1 MARSSLRGAYQRIEG
16 IPASPGIAIGKA
28 FTHRVESP
36 AVSAPRRVP
45 AHRVEAEVGR
55 FRAALEAVA
64 EDVRRTRQRV
74 EHEHG
79 ADLAMI
85 FDAQLI
91 MLQDVQVRDAT
102 IEAIRSRHRSAEDAF
117 SATMGGLR
125 REFEKIENE
134 YLRARVGDLKDIE
147 QQVLVHLAGG
157 GLSGLQTL
165 RSNTV
170 IVARD
175 LLPSEA
181 AQLARRLVTGLVTD
195 IGGETSH
202 TSIIARSLGL
212 PTVVGTGDASSA
224 VRAGDLLVVDG
235 DAGTV
240 HVRPDAPTLRRY
252 RTRRRRQLRRE
263 RELSRRVDLPTVTRD
278 GQEVV
283 LLANLDLP
291 QEIDLAVRN
300 GARGVG
306 MFRTEFLYLGYR
318 LPSEAEQVE
327 SYVRIVKAMAP
338 GPVVI
343 RTMDLGGDK
352 LIHAVDSPPEA
363 NPFLGWRGIRIC
375 LDNPDLFKTQLRAIL
390 RAAALGEAHI
400 LLPMIS
406 GLEEVRQAREMIA
419 ETAAELGR
427 EGVDHRP
434 ECKVGV
440 MIEVPSAAITA
451 EQLAGEVDFFSLG
464 TNDLVQYT
472 LAVDRGTARV
482 AELYQPLHPA
492 VLRLIH
498 GVTEA
503 SRGAGIPTTICGE
516 MAADP
521 VGALL
526 LMGLG
531 VRHLS
536 VSPPQIP
543 EVRELLR
550 AAEIGR
556 TAAVAQECLALTSA
570 REVRERVEAEMA
582 AVLAEARPP
591 SDGERE

>member
-36 AVSAPRRVP
+36 AVTAPRRVP

-79 ADLAMI
+79 GDLAMI

-195 IGGETSH
+195 VGGETSH

-212 PTVVGTGDASSA
+212 PTVVGTGEASSA
-224 VRAGDLLVVDG
+224 VSAGDLLVVDG

-240 HVRPDAPTLRRY
+240 HV
-252 RTRRRRQLRRE
+252 
-263 RELSRRVDLPTVTRD
+263 LS
-278 GQEVV
+278 
-283 LLANLDLP
+283 
-291 QEIDLAVRN
+291 
-300 GARGVG
+300 
-306 MFRTEFLYLGYR
+306 
-318 LPSEAEQVE
+318 
-327 SYVRIVKAMAP
+327 
-338 GPVVI
+338 
-343 RTMDLGGDK
+343 
-352 LIHAVDSPPEA
+352 LIH
-363 NPFLGWRGIRIC
+363 I
-375 LDNPDLFKTQLRAIL
+375 
-390 RAAALGEAHI
+390 
-400 LLPMIS
+400 
-406 GLEEVRQAREMIA
+406 
-419 ETAAELGR
+419 
-427 EGVDHRP
+427 
-434 ECKVGV
+434 
-440 MIEVPSAAITA
+440 
-451 EQLAGEVDFFSLG
+451 
-464 TNDLVQYT
+464 
-472 LAVDRGTARV
+472 
-482 AELYQPLHPA
+482 
-492 VLRLIH
+492 
-498 GVTEA
+498 
-503 SRGAGIPTTICGE
+503 
-516 MAADP
+516 
-521 VGALL
+521 
-526 LMGLG
+526 
-531 VRHLS
+531 
-536 VSPPQIP
+536 
-543 EVRELLR
+543 
-550 AAEIGR
+550 
-556 TAAVAQECLALTSA
+556 
-570 REVRERVEAEMA
+570 
-582 AVLAEARPP
+582 
-591 SDGERE
+591 

>member
-1 MARSSLRGAYQRIEG
+1 MSQSTQRGTYRRIEG

-36 AVSAPRRVP
+36 AAGSPKRVA

-64 EDVRRTRQRV
+64 GDMRRTRQRV

-79 ADLAMI
+79 TDLALI
-85 FDAQLI
+85 FDAQLA
-91 MLQDVQVRDAT
+91 MLEDVQVRDAT
-102 IEAIRSRHRSAEDAF
+102 IERIRSAKRSAEDAF
-117 SATMGGLR
+117 AATMGALR
-125 REFEKIENE
+125 REFEKIDNE

-157 GLSGLQTL
+157 GFSGLQTL

-181 AQLARRLVTGLVTD
+181 AQLARRVVTGLVTD
-195 IGGETSH
+195 VGGETSH

-212 PTVVGTGDASSA
+212 PTVVGTGEASWA

-235 DAGTV
+235 DEGTV
-240 HVRPDAPTLRRY
+240 HVRPDAATLRRF

-263 RELSRRVDLPTVTRD
+263 RELSRRADLPTVTRD
-278 GQEVV
+278 GEEVV

-306 MFRTEFLYLGYR
+306 MLRTEFLYLGYG
-318 LPSEAEQVE
+318 LPSEADQFDCY
-327 SYVRIVKAMAP
+327 SRIVKAMAP
-338 GPVVI
+338 QPVVV
-343 RTMDLGGDK
+343 RTIDLGGDK

-390 RAAALGEAHI
+390 RAAVHGDTRI

-406 GLEEVRQAREMIA
+406 GLEEIRQAREMIA
-419 ETAAELGR
+419 ETAAELSR
-427 EGVDHRP
+427 EGVDHRAD
-434 ECKVGV
+434 CQVGV

-492 VLRLIH
+492 VLRLIRQ
-498 GVTEA
+498 VSEA
-503 SRGAGIPTTICGE
+503 SVGAGIPTSICGE
-516 MAADP
+516 MVADP
-521 VGALL
+521 VAALL
-526 LMGLG
+526 LLGLG
-531 VRHLS
+531 VRQLS

-556 TAAVAQECLALTSA
+556 TSELARQCLTLTSA
-570 REVRERVEAEMA
+570 REVRERVEAEMSE
-582 AVLAEARPP
+582 VLAAARPP
-591 SDGERE
+591 SEEEGG

>member
-1 MARSSLRGAYQRIEG
+1 MIQSAKRGAYQRIDG

-28 FTHRVESP
+28 FTHRVERPAPSSP
-36 AVSAPRRVP
+36 RKVP

-79 ADLAMI
+79 SDLALI

-91 MLQDVQVRDAT
+91 MLEDVQVRDAT
-102 IEAIRSRHRSAEDAF
+102 IERIRASNRSAEAAF
-117 SATMGGLR
+117 FDTMSALR
-125 REFEKIENE
+125 LEFEKIDNE

-181 AQLARRLVTGLVTD
+181 AQLARRLVMGLVTD
-195 IGGETSH
+195 VGGATSH

-212 PTVVGTGDASSA
+212 PTVVGTGDASWT

-235 DAGTV
+235 DEGTV
-240 HVRPDAPTLRRY
+240 HVHPDAPTLRHF

-263 RELSRRVDLPTVTRD
+263 RELSRRADLPTVTRD
-278 GQEVV
+278 GEEVV

-306 MFRTEFLYLGYR
+306 MFRTEFLYLGYG
-318 LPSEAEQVE
+318 LPSEADQLDC
-327 SYVRIVKAMAP
+327 YARIVKAMAP
-338 GPVVI
+338 EPVVI

-375 LDNPDLFKTQLRAIL
+375 LDNPGLFKTQLRAIL
-390 RAAALGEAHI
+390 RAAVHGEAHI

-406 GLEEVRQAREMIA
+406 GLDEVRQAREMIA

-451 EQLAGEVDFFSLG
+451 EQLAREVDFFSLG

-482 AELYQPLHPA
+482 AGLYQPLHPA
-492 VLRLIH
+492 VLRLIQR
-498 GVTEA
+498 VTEA
-503 SRGAGIPTTICGE
+503 SLEAGIPTSICGE
-516 MAADP
+516 MVADP
-521 VGALL
+521 VAALL

-531 VRHLS
+531 VRQLS

-550 AAEIGR
+550 VTEIGQ
-556 TAAVAQECLALTSA
+556 TAALARQCLTLTSA
-570 REVRERVEAEMA
+570 REVRECVEAEMA
-582 AVLAEARPP
+582 EVLAEARPP
-591 SDGERE
+591 DDGEGG

>member
-1 MARSSLRGAYQRIEG
+1 MIQSAKRGAYQRIDG

-28 FTHRVESP
+28 FTHRVERPAASSP
-36 AVSAPRRVP
+36 RKVP

-79 ADLAMI
+79 SDLALI

-91 MLQDVQVRDAT
+91 MLEDVQVRDAT
-102 IEAIRSRHRSAEDAF
+102 IERIRASNRSAEAAF
-117 SATMGGLR
+117 FDTMSALR
-125 REFEKIENE
+125 LEFEKIDNE

-181 AQLARRLVTGLVTD
+181 AQLARRLVMGLVTD
-195 IGGETSH
+195 VGGATSH

-212 PTVVGTGDASSA
+212 PTVVGTGDASWT

-235 DAGTV
+235 DEGTV
-240 HVRPDAPTLRRY
+240 HVRPDAPTLRHF

-263 RELSRRVDLPTVTRD
+263 RELSRRADLPTVTRD
-278 GQEVV
+278 GEEVV

-306 MFRTEFLYLGYR
+306 MFRTEFLYLGYG
-318 LPSEAEQVE
+318 LPSEADQLDC
-327 SYVRIVKAMAP
+327 YARIVKAMAP
-338 GPVVI
+338 EPVVI

-390 RAAALGEAHI
+390 RSAVHGEAHI

-406 GLEEVRQAREMIA
+406 GLDEVRQAREMIA

-427 EGVDHRP
+427 EGVDHSP

-451 EQLAGEVDFFSLG
+451 EQLAREVDFFSLG

-482 AELYQPLHPA
+482 AGLYQPLHPA
-492 VLRLIH
+492 VLRLIQR
-498 GVTEA
+498 VTEA
-503 SRGAGIPTTICGE
+503 SHGAGIPTSICGE
-516 MAADP
+516 MVADP
-521 VGALL
+521 VAALL

-531 VRHLS
+531 VRQLS

-550 AAEIGR
+550 VTEIGQ
-556 TAAVAQECLALTSA
+556 TAALARQCLTLTSA
-570 REVRERVEAEMA
+570 REVRECVEAEMA
-582 AVLAEARPP
+582 EVLAEARPP
-591 SDGERE
+591 DDGEGG

>member
-1 MARSSLRGAYQRIEG
+1 MDRSSRRGSYQRIEG

-28 FTHRVESP
+28 FTPTGWRVPPSP
-36 AVSAPRRVP
+36 LPGVSPPIASRPRWAASAPPWRRWPRTSGVP
-45 AHRVEAEVGR
+45 
-55 FRAALEAVA
+55 
-64 EDVRRTRQRV
+64 RQRV

-102 IEAIRSRHRSAEDAF
+102 IEAIRSLQRSAEDAF

-240 HVRPDAPTLRRY
+240 HVRPGAPTLRRY

-263 RELSRRVDLPTVTRD
+263 RELSRRVDLPR
-278 GQEVV
+278 
-283 LLANLDLP
+283 
-291 QEIDLAVRN
+291 
-300 GARGVG
+300 
-306 MFRTEFLYLGYR
+306 
-318 LPSEAEQVE
+318 
-327 SYVRIVKAMAP
+327 
-338 GPVVI
+338 
-343 RTMDLGGDK
+343 
-352 LIHAVDSPPEA
+352 
-363 NPFLGWRGIRIC
+363 
-375 LDNPDLFKTQLRAIL
+375 
-390 RAAALGEAHI
+390 
-400 LLPMIS
+400 
-406 GLEEVRQAREMIA
+406 
-419 ETAAELGR
+419 
-427 EGVDHRP
+427 
-434 ECKVGV
+434 
-440 MIEVPSAAITA
+440 
-451 EQLAGEVDFFSLG
+451 
-464 TNDLVQYT
+464 
-472 LAVDRGTARV
+472 
-482 AELYQPLHPA
+482 
-492 VLRLIH
+492 
-498 GVTEA
+498 
-503 SRGAGIPTTICGE
+503 
-516 MAADP
+516 
-521 VGALL
+521 
-526 LMGLG
+526 
-531 VRHLS
+531 
-536 VSPPQIP
+536 
-543 EVRELLR
+543 
-550 AAEIGR
+550 
-556 TAAVAQECLALTSA
+556 
-570 REVRERVEAEMA
+570 
-582 AVLAEARPP
+582 
-591 SDGERE
+591 